1 MKSPLPQQVLLIS
14 KLRCCCDVWVGFH
27 SAECKGLL
35 SLDLQPDWIRRW
47 DGVPVLGEGEAR
59 YEQEETGYQ
68 AGYNCHHLQKSQ
80 HWVGFHAVCW
90 WFWWLMLLKE
100 GQHILKTGL
109 ADSHAVFKWFGLW
122 LYQSCHDQPLGCAT
136 CSWSQWSS
144 VFWSWI
150 ITI

>member
-1 MKSPLPQQVLLIS
+1 MKSPLPQQVLLSS

-68 AGYNCHHLQKSQ
+68 AGYNCHHLQKISTLG
-80 HWVGFHAVCW
+80 WLIFMLCVGDFDG
-90 WFWWLMLLKE
+90 WFFWKK
-100 GQHILKTGL
+100 GNNILKIGL
-109 ADSHAVFKWFGLW
+109 VDSHAVFKWFGLW

-136 CSWSQWSS
+136 GSWSQWSS
-144 VFWSWI
+144 VYWSS
-150 ITI
+150 T